1 MSIDLEEFQTRIRLR
16 ELTLEDYDA
25 VVAIQRRC
33 FPRMQPWGRAQFES
47 QLAVF
52 PEGQLGIE
60 IDGRLVASS
69 AALIVDS
76 SEYSE
81 WHNWFELSDHG
92 FIRNHDPE
100 GETLYGI
107 EIQVDPEFQG
117 MKLARRL
124 YEARKDL
131 CRRLNLAHMMIGGR
145 IPGYAE
151 HRDRLSA
158 QEYVQGV
165 IAKRLYDPVLTAQLA
180 NDFVLKQIIPD
191 YLPSDEDSAG
201 YATFLEWANLDYR
214 VVPSRRT
221 RRAYEP
227 CRLALV
233 QYEMRPI
240 QSFDEFA
247 RQCEFFVDTASDSRS
262 DFLLFPELLTLQLLS
277 LVKGEQPGMAAR
289 KLAQMTP
296 DYLELFG
303 GLAVRYNLNII
314 GGSSFVVD
322 DGRLLNVSYL
332 FRRDGTIAAQPKLHI
347 TPNERRWWGVEPGEQ
362 LRVHETDC
370 GRVAILVCYDVQF
383 PELCRMACAM
393 GARVLFV
400 PYNTPDRYG
409 YLRVRHCAQ
418 ARAIENHVYVVTAGC
433 VGNLPFV
440 ENADIHYAQSAILT
454 PSDVQFARDGIAIE
468 ASPNLETVLIRD
480 VDLEELRRHR
490 RGGTV
495 QNWNDRRTDLYE
507 LTWKEGTAR
516 KTI

>member
-1 MSIDLEEFQTRIRLR
+1 
-16 ELTLEDYDA
+16 
-25 VVAIQRRC
+25 
-33 FPRMQPWGRAQFES
+33 
-47 QLAVF
+47 
-52 PEGQLGIE
+52 
-60 IDGRLVASS
+60 
-69 AALIVDS
+69 
-76 SEYSE
+76 
-81 WHNWFELSDHG
+81 
-92 FIRNHDPE
+92 
-100 GETLYGI
+100 
-107 EIQVDPEFQG
+107 VDPEFQG